1 MSATMS
7 DDGSLHL
14 AKQIVYLDF
23 DGEETVYKND
33 ALGVEYS
40 INVSDSLITEER
52 QAEIVEKLNEQY
64 NGNGI
69 YFTNT
74 VPLDFVEFS
83 TIYVGRP
90 DGLPEDNDI
99 FGLSETIDVNNQNH
113 AHLLDRGQKKARSG
127 LRAGDYFPRANGRAL
142 AGHQGLAQR
151 VRAMDAPQG
160 APRLG

>member
-7 DDGSLHL
+7 DDGSLYL

-83 TIYVGRP
+83 TIYFHGFVKQISP
-90 DGLPEDNDI
+90 L
-99 FGLSETIDVNNQNH
+99 
-113 AHLLDRGQKKARSG
+113 
-127 LRAGDYFPRANGRAL
+127 FPIQF
-142 AGHQGLAQR
+142 HYHTH
-151 VRAMDAPQG
+151 
-160 APRLG
+160 